1 MIIKHARAFEVK
13 RIRAISFIGLSL
25 ICLSQFVHG
34 EIYDNKL
41 PSELDNMGVTE
52 HLGDRLPLDLEF
64 RDESG
69 RSVSL
74 RQFFRTGRPV
84 LLSFNYSNCPM
95 LCSLQLTGL
104 VNGLSDVE
112 LQCGRDFEFV
122 SVSID
127 PNETPFRAAQTRQKY
142 YQMYGRE
149 GTGAGWHFLVGSL
162 LSVDALAK
170 SVGFTYRYLPERKEY
185 VHPAVCACITPDG
198 RLSRYLYGVAFVPQT
213 LRLSLVEAGSGQIGT
228 TLDQIL
234 LYCFHYDFVSGR
246 YSLAARRLMTTA
258 GAVTIII
265 ISLYLITQIMRERR
279 QLHTIT
285 PQIVPDGMLRSSK
298 LAGRD
303 VKQIS
308 V

>member
-1 MIIKHARAFEVK
+1 MIIHESDAFYGIH
-13 RIRAISFIGLSL
+13 IRSFFVIGIALV
-25 ICLSQFVHG
+25 CLGQFVHG

-41 PSELDNMGVTE
+41 PSELDNMGVSE
-52 HLGDRLPLDLEF
+52 HLGDTIPLDTEF

-69 RSVSL
+69 RAASL
-74 RQFFRTGRPV
+74 SQFFRAGRPV

-149 GTGAGWHFLVGSL
+149 GTGSGWHFLVGSQQ
-162 LSVDALAK
+162 SVDALAK
-170 SVGFTYRYLPERKEY
+170 SVGLTYRYLPERKEY
-185 VHPAVCACITPDG
+185 IHPAVCACITPSG
-198 RLSRYLYGVAFVPQT
+198 RISRYLYGVAFVPQT

-246 YSLAARRLMTTA
+246 YSLAARRLMMTA
-258 GAVTIII
+258 GAVTTIMIGTFM
-265 ISLYLITQIMRERR
+265 ITQMMRERR
-279 QLHTIT
+279 LRQVIS
-285 PQIVPDGMLRSSK
+285 PQVVPDGMLGLSK
-298 LAGRD
+298 IAGRD

>member
-1 MIIKHARAFEVK
+1 MRINHAKAFDA
-13 RIRAISFIGLSL
+13 RPIRSLSFIGISL
-25 ICLSQFVHG
+25 ICLSQFVNG

-41 PSELDNMGVTE
+41 PAELQNMGVTE
-52 HLGDRLPLDLEF
+52 HLGKTIPLDLEF

-69 RSVSL
+69 CAVSL
-74 RQFFRTGRPV
+74 RQFVRTGRPV

-104 VNGLSDVE
+104 VNGLADVE
-112 LQCGRDFEFV
+112 LQCGRDYEFV

-149 GTGAGWHFLVGSL
+149 GTGAGWHFLVGSQQ
-162 LSVDALAK
+162 SVDALAK

-258 GAVTIII
+258 GAATTIV
-265 ISLYLITQIMRERR
+265 ISAYLLTQFLSERR
-279 QLHTIT
+279 QRRTNH
-285 PQIVPDGMLRSSK
+285 PQLVSEGGLRSVK
-298 LAGRD
+298 LAERD

>member
-1 MIIKHARAFEVK
+1 MIINQLKAFDPK
-13 RIRAISFIGLSL
+13 PIRAISLIAIAL
-25 ICLSQFVHG
+25 ICLGQFVEG
-34 EIYDNKL
+34 EIYDNRL

-52 HLGDRLPLDLEF
+52 HLGDTIPLDLEF

-69 RSVSL
+69 RTVSL
-74 RQFFRTGRPV
+74 RQFFRMGRPV

-142 YQMYGRE
+142 FQMYGRE
-149 GTGAGWHFLVGSL
+149 GTGAGWHFLVGSQQ
-162 LSVDALAK
+162 SVDALAK
-170 SVGFTYRYLPERKEY
+170 SVGFSYRYLPEKKEY
-185 VHPAVCACITPDG
+185 VHPAVCACVTPDG

-213 LRLSLVEAGSGQIGT
+213 LRLSLVEAGSGLIGT

-258 GAVTIII
+258 GAVTTIV
-265 ISLYLITQIMRERR
+265 ISTWLIAQFLSERR
-279 QLHTIT
+279 HRLTDP
-285 PQIVPDGMLRSSK
+285 PQIVPDGRLRSTK
-298 LAGRD
+298 LVGRD